1 MTALSDPLVQET
13 LRGSFRLAVPEIVL
27 LATACITFLL
37 GAVYNRRW
45 LWFLVSGAVPI
56 FGLMAAVLYRN
67 ENAEE
72 RRACPGCGKVVFLH
86 DTKCMRC
93 GAELYYPESEE
104 EILPSVLS
112 AGR

>member
-1 MTALSDPLVQET
+1 VLYGGAYIVIALSFGIGGGIVGKAK
-13 LRGSFRLAVPEIVL
+13 GSSF
-27 LATACITFLL
+27 
-37 GAVYNRRW
+37 W

-93 GAELYYPESEE
+93 GAELYYPESED
-104 EILPSVLS
+104 EIIPPVLT

>member
-1 MTALSDPLVQET
+1 MLYGGAYVFIALCFGIGGGIVGKAK
-13 LRGSFRLAVPEIVL
+13 GSSF
-27 LATACITFLL
+27 
-37 GAVYNRRW
+37 W
-45 LWFLVSGAVPI
+45 LWFLISGAVPI

-72 RRACPGCGKVVFLH
+72 RRACPGCGNVVYLY

-93 GAELYYPESEE
+93 GAELYYPESDD
-104 EILPSVLS
+104 EIIPPVAA

>member
-1 MTALSDPLVQET
+1 MLYGGAYIVIALSFGIGGGIVGKAK
-13 LRGSFRLAVPEIVL
+13 GSSF
-27 LATACITFLL
+27 
-37 GAVYNRRW
+37 W

-93 GAELYYPESEE
+93 GAELYYPESED
-104 EILPSVLS
+104 EIIPPVLT

>member
-1 MTALSDPLVQET
+1 VLYGGAYIVIALSFGIGGGIVGKAK
-13 LRGSFRLAVPEIVL
+13 GSSF
-27 LATACITFLL
+27 
-37 GAVYNRRW
+37 W
-45 LWFLVSGAVPI
+45 LWFLISASVPI

-93 GAELYYPESEE
+93 GTELYYPETDE
-104 EILPSVLS
+104 EILPPQLP
-112 AGR
+112 ARH

>member
-1 MTALSDPLVQET
+1 MLYGGAYVFIALCFGVGGGIVGKAK
-13 LRGSFRLAVPEIVL
+13 GSSF
-27 LATACITFLL
+27 
-37 GAVYNRRW
+37 W
-45 LWFLVSGAVPI
+45 LWFLISGAVPI
-56 FGLMAAVLYRN
+56 FGMMAAVLYRN

-93 GAELYYPESEE
+93 GAELSYPEDAE
-104 EILPSVLS
+104 EIIPPVLP

>member
-1 MTALSDPLVQET
+1 MLYGGAYIVIALSFGIGGGIVGKAK
-13 LRGSFRLAVPEIVL
+13 GSSF
-27 LATACITFLL
+27 
-37 GAVYNRRW
+37 W
-45 LWFLVSGAVPI
+45 LWFLISGAVPI

-93 GAELYYPESEE
+93 GAELYYPESED
-104 EILPSVLS
+104 EIIPPVLT